1 MSPEQR
7 RRKGKK
13 RKDREKAEEKKEGRG
28 RGGGGGAAGGGLQP
42 TAGVVA
48 KMVWPAGVG
57 LSQRLLSAVSG

>member
-48 KMVWPAGVG
+48 KMVRPAGVG